1 MATPSLKEY
10 LKKYSSDE
18 KPKSKSNNKRKKPH
32 KSMSVSVANKINNAS
47 SGVRI
52 VDEDPLW
59 QTEIKDDSNQEDSP
73 DEKPQVTE
81 DVEVKRMKRLEH
93 LTMHRP
99 YLTVADDGSGWVT
112 VSETKK
118 AGIHSN
124 DLSPER
130 QSSVD
135 VPHDRHVQCT
145 YPDQSLSPPRRDQSN
160 IHQRDLLPANKRTN
174 FESGNLSPDSNY
186 HEPHHSLLQEHEGG
200 APNPLPPRKVRH
212 DSPDLSPP
220 RNAWTKSADLSPPRK
235 CQKDTFLEVK
245 DREESPAL
253 HNDSFLSRMPHHET
267 IGRRGE
273 YPNRNNFIP
282 SPQRKVRHDSPDLTP
297 PRKPWTK
304 YQDLSPPR
312 KPQNISPNKRDTNES
327 SLRHDSRYS
336 LPARVSEYEDRDPS
350 PPSRTRQ
357 HSIGRRGDF
366 PSRHN
371 LTPSP
376 KRKVRHDS
384 PDLSPRRKA
393 DTKFQDLSPPRKTQ
407 KGILTNKRDHKESPF
422 LRNSYYSIPAT
433 VSENEEQDSFPP
445 RSAWHDSFGKQ
456 EDSSNGKRFIPPHGK
471 GQRVSPDLS
480 PSRYQKDISPHKK
493 DINDSS
499 ICHRSHY
506 SSPGRTSKDDER
518 DSSPLRRI
526 HHSSSG
532 RTDDSLTRK
541 RMNPSTRMPEQSLS
555 ERHVMDRS
563 RSKGEMTDGT
573 NAGLRTGRD
582 LKEEI
587 DQKKREES
595 HRFLQ
600 MDPSISGR
608 GAETVYRDKQGKRLE
623 GVEEF
628 LHLQQGQPKP
638 EDKPLEWGKGLT
650 QKREAEARQ
659 AALELEKNKPFA
671 RSRDDPE
678 LDKMLKERVRWGD
691 PMAHLVKRKN
701 DEPVLEN
708 LAEDEKI
715 RESGFI
721 IPQDIPSHSWLKR
734 GVDPPA
740 NRYGIKPGRHWD
752 GVDRSNGFERGLFK
766 RKNEKL
772 ATETEA
778 YLWSVA
784 DM

>member
-32 KSMSVSVANKINNAS
+32 KSIAVSVAKKINNAS

-52 VDEDPLW
+52 VDGDPLW
-59 QTEIKDDSNQEDSP
+59 QTEIKDDSSQEDSP

-81 DVEVKRMKRLEH
+81 DVEVKRMKRMEH
-93 LTMHRP
+93 LKMHKP
-99 YLTVADDGSGWVT
+99 YLAVSDDGSGWVT

-118 AGIHSN
+118 AGINSN
-124 DLSPER
+124 DLSPKR
-130 QSSVD
+130 QSSEY

-145 YPDQSLSPPRRDQSN
+145 SPDQSLSRRRRDQSN
-160 IHQRDLLPANKRTN
+160 IHPTDSLLAHTN
-174 FESGNLSPDSNY
+174 FEFGNLSPKSNY
-186 HEPHHSLLQEHEGG
+186 HEAHHSLLREHEGG
-200 APNPLPPRKVRH
+200 VLNPWPPRKVRH

-220 RNAWTKSADLSPPRK
+220 RNARTTSPDLSPPRK
-235 CQKDTFLEVK
+235 CQKDTFL
-245 DREESPAL
+245 
-253 HNDSFLSRMPHHET
+253 
-267 IGRRGE
+267 
-273 YPNRNNFIP
+273 
-282 SPQRKVRHDSPDLTP
+282 DSPDLSP
-297 PRKPWTK
+297 QRKPWTK

-327 SLRHDSRYS
+327 PLRHDSHYL

-350 PPSRTRQ
+350 PPTRTRQ
-357 HSIGRRGDF
+357 HTIGRSGDF

-371 LTPSP
+371 LAPSP
-376 KRKVRHDS
+376 KRKIRHDS
-384 PDLSPRRKA
+384 TDLSPPRKT
-393 DTKFQDLSPPRKTQ
+393 DTKFQDLSPPRKPQ
-407 KGILTNKRDHKESPF
+407 KGIPTNRKDYKES
-422 LRNSYYSIPAT
+422 LLMRNSHYSIPAR
-433 VSENEEQDSFPP
+433 VSENEDRDSFPP
-445 RSAWHDSFGKQ
+445 RSVLHDSFGKQ
-456 EDSSNGKRFIPPHGK
+456 EDSPSGKMFIPLPGNVE
-471 GQRVSPDLS
+471 RESPDLP

-493 DINDSS
+493 GIKDPPIS
-499 ICHRSHY
+499 HRSHY
-506 SSPGRTSKDDER
+506 SSPARTSKDDKG
-518 DSSPLRRI
+518 DSSPLRRT

-532 RTDDSLTRK
+532 KTDDSLTRK
-541 RMNPSTRMPEQSLS
+541 KINPSTRMPEQSLS
-555 ERHVMDRS
+555 DRYVTDRS
-563 RSKGEMTDGT
+563 KSKGEMTDGT

-587 DQKKREES
+587 DRKKREES
-595 HRFLQ
+595 QRFLK

-659 AALELEKNKPFA
+659 AALELEKSKPFA

-678 LDKMLKERVRWGD
+678 LEKMLKERVRWGD
-691 PMAHLVKRKN
+691 PMAHLVKSKN
-701 DEPVLEN
+701 VEPVLEN

-721 IPQDIPSHSWLKR
+721 VPQDIPTHSWLKR
-734 GVDPPA
+734 GVDPPV

-752 GVDRSNGFERGLFK
+752 GVDRSNGFERELFK
-766 RKNEKL
+766 RQNEKR

>member
-18 KPKSKSNNKRKKPH
+18 KTKSKSNNKRKKPH
-32 KSMSVSVANKINNAS
+32 KSIAVSVANKINNTS

-52 VDEDPLW
+52 VDGDPLW
-59 QTEIKDDSNQEDSP
+59 QTEIKDDSSQEDSP

-81 DVEVKRMKRLEH
+81 DVEVKRMKRMEH
-93 LTMHRP
+93 LKMHRP

-124 DLSPER
+124 DLSPKR
-130 QSSVD
+130 QSSAD
-135 VPHDRHVQCT
+135 IPHDRHVQCT
-145 YPDQSLSPPRRDQSN
+145 SPDQSLSPPRRDQSN
-160 IHQRDLLPANKRTN
+160 IHPRDLLLAHTN
-174 FESGNLSPDSNY
+174 FESGNLSPKSNY
-186 HEPHHSLLQEHEGG
+186 HEAHHSLLREHERRGL
-200 APNPLPPRKVRH
+200 NPWPPRKVRH

-220 RNAWTKSADLSPPRK
+220 RNARTKSPDLSPPRK
-235 CQKDTFLEVK
+235 RQNDTFLERN
-245 DREESPAL
+245 DHNESPVL
-253 HNDSFLSRMPHHET
+253 HNDSFLSRMPHHDT

-273 YPNRNNFIP
+273 YPSRNNFIP
-282 SPQRKVRHDSPDLTP
+282 SPERKVRHDSPDIP
-297 PRKPWTK
+297 PQRKPWTT

-327 SLRHDSRYS
+327 PLQHDSHYL
-336 LPARVSEYEDRDPS
+336 LPARVS
-350 PPSRTRQ
+350 PPTRTQQ

-366 PSRHN
+366 PSRYS

-376 KRKVRHDS
+376 KRKIRHDS
-384 PDLSPRRKA
+384 PDLSPPRKT
-393 DTKFQDLSPPRKTQ
+393 DTKFQDLSPPRKPQ
-407 KGILTNKRDHKESPF
+407 KGIPTNRKDHKESA
-422 LRNSYYSIPAT
+422 LMRN
-433 VSENEEQDSFPP
+433 SENEDQ
-445 RSAWHDSFGKQ
+445 DSFGKQ
-456 EDSSNGKRFIPPHGK
+456 EDSPSGKVFIPLPVK
-471 GQRVSPDLS
+471 AQRVSPDLP
-480 PSRYQKDISPHKK
+480 PSRDQKDISPHRKGIK
-493 DINDSS
+493 DPPIS
-499 ICHRSHY
+499 HHSHY
-506 SSPGRTSKDDER
+506 SSPARTSKDDEG
-518 DSSPLRRI
+518 DSSPLRRT
-526 HHSSSG
+526 HHISSG

-541 RMNPSTRMPEQSLS
+541 KINPSTRMPEQSLS
-555 ERHVMDRS
+555 DRYLTDRS
-563 RSKGEMTDGT
+563 KSKGEMTDGT
-573 NAGLRTGRD
+573 NSGLRTGRD

-587 DQKKREES
+587 DRKKREES
-595 HRFLQ
+595 QRFLK
-600 MDPSISGR
+600 MDPTISGR

-701 DEPVLEN
+701 VEPVLEN

-721 IPQDIPSHSWLKR
+721 VPQDIPSHSWLKR

-752 GVDRSNGFERGLFK
+752 GVDRSNGFERESFK
-766 RKNEKL
+766 RQNEKR

>member
-1 MATPSLKEY
+1 MATPSLREY

-93 LTMHRP
+93 LKMHRP
-99 YLTVADDGSGWVT
+99 YLTVADDGSGWIT

-118 AGIHSN
+118 TGIHSN
-124 DLSPER
+124 DSSPKR
-130 QSSVD
+130 QSSGD

-160 IHQRDLLPANKRTN
+160 SHKRDILLVNKHTN
-174 FESGNLSPDSNY
+174 FESSNLSPESNY
-186 HEPHHSLLQEHEGG
+186 HEPHHLLLKEHEGG
-200 APNPLPPRKVRH
+200 ALSLLSPRKVRH
-212 DSPDLSPP
+212 DSPDQSPP
-220 RNAWTKSADLSPPRK
+220 RDAWTKSPDLSPPRK
-235 CQKDTFLEVK
+235 CQKDTFLEGK
-245 DREESPAL
+245 DRTLSPVL
-253 HNDSFLSRMPHHET
+253 HNDSFLSRMPHRDT

-273 YPNRNNFIP
+273 HPSTNNFIP

-327 SLRHDSRYS
+327 PTWHDSHYS
-336 LPARVSEYEDRDPS
+336 LPARVSDYEDQDLS
-350 PPSRTRQ
+350 PPSRTQQ

-376 KRKVRHDS
+376 KRKARHDS
-384 PDLSPRRKA
+384 PDLSPPRKA
-393 DTKFQDLSPPRKTQ
+393 DTKIQDLSPPRKPQ
-407 KGILTNKRDHKESPF
+407 KGILTNRKDHKESLF
-422 LRNSYYSIPAT
+422 LRNSHYSKAAR
-433 VSENEEQDSFPP
+433 VSENEDWDSFPP

-456 EDSSNGKRFIPPHGK
+456 EDSPNGKRFFPPPGK
-471 GQRVSPDLS
+471 DQRVSPDLS
-480 PSRYQKDISPHKK
+480 PSRFEKDISPHKK
-493 DINDSS
+493 GIKDPP

-506 SSPGRTSKDDER
+506 SSLARTSKDDEQ
-518 DSSPLRRI
+518 DSSPLRRT
-526 HHSSSG
+526 HHNSSG
-532 RTDDSLTRK
+532 RTDDSSTRK
-541 RMNPSTRMPEQSLS
+541 KIYPSTRMPEQSLL
-555 ERHVMDRS
+555 ERHVMDRLK
-563 RSKGEMTDGT
+563 SKGEMTDGT

-587 DQKKREES
+587 DRKKREES
-595 HRFLQ
+595 QRFSK

-608 GAETVYRDKQGKRLE
+608 GAETVYRDKEGKRLE

-659 AALELEKNKPFA
+659 AALELEKDKPFA

-691 PMAHLVKRKN
+691 PMAHLVKKKN
-701 DEPVLEN
+701 VEHVLEN
-708 LAEDEKI
+708 LDEDEKI

-766 RKNEKL
+766 RQNEKR